1 MKRSKISLVATLLLA
16 VSVFILYASPKDKI
30 AVSVIR
36 GPSGLSSTWMMS
48 ELARTSPSEFEFIS
62 VAGAD
67 MVVAKLLNG
76 EIDAGVLPVN
86 VAAKLYNTGAP
97 IRALA
102 VVGNGMV
109 KFLTTDTK
117 VQSLADCKGKT
128 IYIAG
133 QKATP
138 DYIFQFLCAQ
148 KGLQIERD
156 YTAIYSLAYPEI
168 AAGLAG
174 GKISYAVL
182 PEPFASQAILKN
194 PAIRTPIDIT
204 KEWQAATDQPDYPMS
219 LFVARKEMI
228 EAYPDK
234 ARILL
239 DSYRASI
246 NKAIEDPQLIAK
258 LAENLDLGVNA
269 QTAIIAIPKSNFV
282 FVEAYQAIPS
292 IEALLSVFLKFD
304 PASVGGVLPSK
315 SFYAQIK

>member
-148 KGLQIERD
+148 K
-156 YTAIYSLAYPEI
+156 AF
-168 AAGLAG
+168 
-174 GKISYAVL
+174 K
-182 PEPFASQAILKN
+182 
-194 PAIRTPIDIT
+194 
-204 KEWQAATDQPDYPMS
+204 
-219 LFVARKEMI
+219 
-228 EAYPDK
+228 
-234 ARILL
+234 
-239 DSYRASI
+239 
-246 NKAIEDPQLIAK
+246 
-258 LAENLDLGVNA
+258 
-269 QTAIIAIPKSNFV
+269 
-282 FVEAYQAIPS
+282 
-292 IEALLSVFLKFD
+292 
-304 PASVGGVLPSK
+304 
-315 SFYAQIK
+315 